1 MTGSLKRPSTVIDR
15 PTVTAPTLR
24 RPLHEGFPVKDAE
37 VSLKFYTEV
46 LGMQVLPRP
55 NIGPGYWVGSADRR
69 VEFHI
74 IETNEQYIPGADA
87 QPAAQARH
95 TAWLV
100 DSLADLRRHLDSL
113 GVPYRETRGRVG
125 ADQVF
130 IVDPDGHTWEF
141 QEPSALYPE

>member
-1 MTGSLKRPSTVIDR
+1 MTTPQLEVREQGV
-15 PTVTAPTLR
+15 APAPKLR
-24 RPLHEGFPVKDAE
+24 RPLHEGFPVRDAE

-46 LGMQVLPRP
+46 LGLEVLPRP
-55 NIGPGYWVGSADRR
+55 NIGPGYWVGTPDKR

-74 IETNEQYIPGADA
+74 IETDSQPIPGPDA

-95 TAWLV
+95 TAWMV
-100 DSLADLRRHLDSL
+100 DSLETLRTHLERL
-113 GVPYRETRGRVG
+113 GVPYREQKGRVG

-141 QEPSALYPE
+141 QEPSALSPE

>member
-1 MTGSLKRPSTVIDR
+1 MTTQQTQVIDR
-15 PTVTAPTLR
+15 SAAPMPTLR
-24 RPLHEGFPVKDAE
+24 RPLREGIPVRDAE

-46 LGMQVLPRP
+46 LGLQVLPRP
-55 NIGPGYWVGSADRR
+55 NIGPGYWVGTADKR

-74 IETNEQYIPGADA
+74 IETDSQPIPGPDA
-87 QPAAQARH
+87 IPVAQARH

-100 DSLADLRRHLDSL
+100 DSLEDLRQHLTSL
-113 GVPYRETRGRVG
+113 GVSYTEQKGRVG

-130 IVDPDGHTWEF
+130 VADPDGHTWEF

>member
-1 MTGSLKRPSTVIDR
+1 MTSPQSGVLERHAAG
-15 PTVTAPTLR
+15 APRLR

-55 NIGPGYWVGSADRR
+55 NIGPGYWVGTADKR

-74 IETNEQYIPGADA
+74 IETDSQYIPGPDA
-87 QPAAQARH
+87 VPAAQARH
-95 TAWLV
+95 TAWMV
-100 DSLADLRRHLDSL
+100 DSLEDLRRHLDSL
-113 GVPYRETRGRVG
+113 GVPYREQKGRVG

-141 QEPSALYPE
+141 QEPSPLYPE

>member
-1 MTGSLKRPSTVIDR
+1 MTTTLPGAIERSAAA
-15 PTVTAPTLR
+15 APTLR
-24 RPLHEGFPVKDAE
+24 RPLHEGFPVKNAE

-46 LGMQVLPRP
+46 LGLKVLPRP
-55 NIGPGYWVGSADRR
+55 NIGPGYWVGTEDKR

-74 IETNEQYIPGADA
+74 IETDAQYIPGPDA
-87 QPAAQARH
+87 VPAAQARH

-100 DSLADLRRHLDSL
+100 DSLEELRNHLSGL
-113 GVPYRETRGRVG
+113 GVPYRETKGRVG

-141 QEPSALYPE
+141 QEPSALYPA

>member
-1 MTGSLKRPSTVIDR
+1 MTSPHTGLLDR
-15 PTVTAPTLR
+15 IEAPAPRLR

-46 LGMQVLPRP
+46 LGLKVLPRP
-55 NIGPGYWVGSADRR
+55 NIGPGYWVGTEDKR

-74 IETNEQYIPGADA
+74 IETDKQYIPGPDA
-87 QPAAQARH
+87 VPAAQARH

-100 DSLADLRRHLDSL
+100 DSLEELRQHLDRL
-113 GVPYRETRGRVG
+113 GVSYRETKGLVG

-141 QEPSALYPE
+141 QEPSSLYPE

>member
-1 MTGSLKRPSTVIDR
+1 MTTPQLDVREHGTV
-15 PTVTAPTLR
+15 PAPKLR
-24 RPLHEGFPVKDAE
+24 RPLHEGFPVRNAA

-46 LGMQVLPRP
+46 LGLVVLPRP
-55 NIGPGYWVGSADRR
+55 NIGPGYWVGTPDKR

-74 IETNEQYIPGADA
+74 IETDSQPIPGPDA
-87 QPAAQARH
+87 EPAAQARH

-100 DSLADLRRHLDSL
+100 DSLEALRNHLERV
-113 GVPYRETRGRVG
+113 GVSYREQKGRVG

>member
-1 MTGSLKRPSTVIDR
+1 VIDR
-15 PTVTAPTLR
+15 PAAAAPTLR

-74 IETNEQYIPGADA
+74 IETNEQYIPGPDA

-100 DSLADLRRHLDSL
+100 DSLEDLRRHLDNL

>member
-1 MTGSLKRPSTVIDR
+1 MTSPRAGLLERTSTS
-15 PTVTAPTLR
+15 APRLR
-24 RPLHEGFPVKDAE
+24 RPLHEGFPVKNAE

-46 LGMQVLPRP
+46 LGMKVLPRP
-55 NIGPGYWVGSADRR
+55 NIGPGYWVGTEDKR

-74 IETNEQYIPGADA
+74 IETDAQYIPGPEAE
-87 QPAAQARH
+87 PAAQARH
-95 TAWLV
+95 SAWLV
-100 DSLADLRRHLDSL
+100 DSLEELRRHLDSL
-113 GVPYRETRGRVG
+113 GVAYRETKGRVG

>member
-1 MTGSLKRPSTVIDR
+1 MTNQQVSVIER
-15 PTVTAPTLR
+15 QAAAAPTLR
-24 RPLHEGFPVKDAE
+24 RPLHEGFPVKDADT
-37 VSLKFYTEV
+37 SLKFYTEV
-46 LGMQVLPRP
+46 LGLKVLPRP
-55 NIGPGYWVGSADRR
+55 NTIGPGYWVGTEDKR

-74 IETNEQYIPGADA
+74 IETDAQYIPGPDA

-100 DSLADLRRHLDSL
+100 DSLEDLRRHLDGL
-113 GVPYRETRGRVG
+113 GVPYREQKGRVG

-141 QEPSALYPE
+141 QEPSALYPA

>member
-1 MTGSLKRPSTVIDR
+1 MTSPQTGVLQRSSTG
-15 PTVTAPTLR
+15 APTLR
-24 RPLHEGFPVKDAE
+24 RPLHEGFPVKNAD

-46 LGMQVLPRP
+46 LGLKVLPRP
-55 NIGPGYWVGSADRR
+55 NIGPGYWVGTEDKR

-74 IETNEQYIPGADA
+74 IETDSQYIPGPEAV
-87 QPAAQARH
+87 PAAQARH

-100 DSLADLRRHLDSL
+100 DSLEDLRQHLASI
-113 GVPYRETRGRVG
+113 GVAYREQKGRVG

-141 QEPSALYPE
+141 QEPSALYPA

>member
-1 MTGSLKRPSTVIDR
+1 MTSPQTGVLDRQSTS
-15 PTVTAPTLR
+15 APTLR

-37 VSLKFYTEV
+37 ASLKFYTDV
-46 LGMQVLPRP
+46 LGLQVLPRP
-55 NIGPGYWVGSADRR
+55 NIGPGYWVGTTDRK

-74 IETNEQYIPGADA
+74 IQTDTQYIPGPDA
-87 QPAAQARH
+87 IPAAQARH

-100 DSLADLRRHLDSL
+100 DSLEDLRQHLSGL
-113 GVPYRETRGRVG
+113 GVAFREQKGRVG

-130 IVDPDGHTWEF
+130 VVDPDGHTWEF

>member
-1 MTGSLKRPSTVIDR
+1 MTSQQTTVIER
-15 PTVTAPTLR
+15 SAAAAGPALR

-46 LGMQVLPRP
+46 LGLKVLPRP
-55 NIGPGYWVGSADRR
+55 NSIGPGYWVGTEDKR

-74 IETNEQYIPGADA
+74 IETDSQYIPGPDA

-95 TAWLV
+95 TAWMV
-100 DSLADLRRHLDSL
+100 DSLEELRQHLTRI
-113 GVPYRETRGRVG
+113 GVPYREQKGRVG

-141 QEPSALYPE
+141 QEPSALYPA

>member
-1 MTGSLKRPSTVIDR
+1 MTTPQSGLLERPATS
-15 PTVTAPTLR
+15 APRLR

-55 NIGPGYWVGSADRR
+55 NIGPGYWVGTADKR

-74 IETNEQYIPGADA
+74 IQTDAQYIPGPDA
-87 QPAAQARH
+87 EPAAQARH
-95 TAWLV
+95 TAWMV
-100 DSLADLRRHLDSL
+100 DSLEELRTHLASL
-113 GVPYRETRGRVG
+113 GVPYRESKGRVG

-130 IVDPDGHTWEF
+130 IVDPNGHTWEF

>member
-1 MTGSLKRPSTVIDR
+1 MTSSHLRVLEQR
-15 PTVTAPTLR
+15 AATAPRLR
-24 RPLHEGFPVKDAE
+24 RPLHEGFPVRDAE

-46 LGMQVLPRP
+46 LGLKVLTRP
-55 NIGPGYWVGSADRR
+55 NIGPGYWVGTEDKR

-74 IETNEQYIPGADA
+74 IETDRQPIPGPDA
-87 QPAAQARH
+87 VPAAQARH

-100 DSLADLRRHLDSL
+100 GSLEELRNHLDSL
-113 GVPYRETRGRVG
+113 GVAYREQSGRVG

>member
-1 MTGSLKRPSTVIDR
+1 MTSPRSGLLERITV
-15 PTVTAPTLR
+15 PAPRLR
-24 RPLHEGFPVKDAE
+24 RPLHEGFPVKNAE

-46 LGMQVLPRP
+46 LGMKVLPRP
-55 NIGPGYWVGSADRR
+55 NIGPGYWVGTDDKR

-74 IETNEQYIPGADA
+74 IETDAQYIPGPET

-100 DSLADLRRHLDSL
+100 DSLEELRQHLDSL
-113 GVPYRETRGRVG
+113 GVPYRETKGLVG

>member
-1 MTGSLKRPSTVIDR
+1 MTTAQTRVLDR
-15 PTVTAPTLR
+15 PAASAPRLR
-24 RPLHEGFPVKDAE
+24 RPLHEGFPVKNAE

-46 LGMQVLPRP
+46 LGLQVLPRP
-55 NIGPGYWVGSADRR
+55 NIGPGYWVGTPDKR

-74 IETNEQYIPGADA
+74 IETDQQYIPGPDTVPTA
-87 QPAAQARH
+87 QSRH
-95 TAWLV
+95 TAWMV
-100 DSLADLRRHLDSL
+100 DSLAELRSHLESI
-113 GVPYRETRGRVG
+113 GVAYREQKGRVG

>member
-1 MTGSLKRPSTVIDR
+1 MTSPQSGTLQRPPAAS
-15 PTVTAPTLR
+15 APRLR

-37 VSLKFYTEV
+37 ASLKFYTDV
-46 LGMQVLPRP
+46 LGLQVLPRP
-55 NIGPGYWVGSADRR
+55 TTIGPGYWVGTQDKR

-74 IETNEQYIPGADA
+74 IETDAQYIPGPDA
-87 QPAAQARH
+87 EPAAQARH

-100 DSLADLRRHLDSL
+100 DSLADLRSHLESL
-113 GVPYRETRGRVG
+113 GVPYREQKGRVG

-141 QEPSALYPE
+141 QEPSALYPA

>member
-1 MTGSLKRPSTVIDR
+1 MTTQQTTVIER
-15 PTVTAPTLR
+15 PAAAAPTLR

-46 LGMQVLPRP
+46 LGLKAFPRP
-55 NIGPGYWVGSADRR
+55 NIGLGYWVGTEDRR

-74 IETNEQYIPGADA
+74 IESDAQYIPGPDA

-95 TAWLV
+95 TAWMV
-100 DSLADLRRHLDSL
+100 DSLEDLRQHLTRL
-113 GVPYRETRGRVG
+113 GVPYTEQKGRVG

-141 QEPSALYPE
+141 QEPSALYPA

>member
-1 MTGSLKRPSTVIDR
+1 MTSQQTELMERRAAP
-15 PTVTAPTLR
+15 APTMR

-46 LGMQVLPRP
+46 LGLKVLPRP
-55 NIGPGYWVGSADRR
+55 NIGPGHWVGTEDKR

-74 IETNEQYIPGADA
+74 IQADTQYIPGPDA
-87 QPAAQARH
+87 RPSAQARH

-100 DSLADLRRHLDSL
+100 DSLEDLRQHLGGL
-113 GVPYRETRGRVG
+113 GVPYTEQKGRVG

-141 QEPSALYPE
+141 QEPSALYPA

>member
-1 MTGSLKRPSTVIDR
+1 MTSTQVGVLAH
-15 PTVTAPTLR
+15 PEATMPTLR

-46 LGMQVLPRP
+46 LGLMVLPRP
-55 NIGPGYWVGSADRR
+55 NIGPGYWVGTEDKR

-74 IETNEQYIPGADA
+74 IETEAQYIPGPNA

-100 DSLADLRRHLDSL
+100 DSLEELRNHLSSL
-113 GVPYRETRGRVG
+113 GVAYREQKGRVG

>member
-1 MTGSLKRPSTVIDR
+1 
-15 PTVTAPTLR
+15 VTAQPLSVMDRAGATAPSLR
-24 RPLHEGFPVKDAE
+24 RPLHAGFPVKDAD

-46 LGMQVLPRP
+46 LGMKVLPRP
-55 NIGPGYWVGSADRR
+55 NIGPGYWVGTEDRR

-74 IETNEQYIPGADA
+74 IQTNEQYIPGADA

-100 DSLADLRRHLDSL
+100 DSLEALRQHLHGLS
-113 GVPYRETRGRVG
+113 VPYRETHGRVG